1 MDYNR
6 ETIVDIENR
15 SKELASDFVKHAA
28 FNFNNL
34 KQFVSDG
41 LYKDLSDS
49 VNRGGMLQL
58 LRSGAGDMARQTA
71 VGAGAGGLIGAGI
84 GGLSGAIKGYKN
96 TAGPKADRLRAAWN
110 NGWRGGVKGGLVGG
124 GLGAGVGAASGL
136 DNAAG
141 NYITKAKNAVRDFNK
156 SDAKLKHDQVTDIVK
171 TYIRNKDEAGTVLED
186 AMTNHLNFLSNSG
199 RDFSSLIK
207 DFKEKKAPKLRQ
219 MLADDQIT
227 PNNLKDALS
236 ENLGRYYFYDM
247 DVKHHLS
254 PNWDKNAL
262 TPLQKLTNNI
272 EKITSA
278 NNQLNSLPLLDIQSA
293 YDKALSNPFLSKTYG
308 NIKRW

>member
-1 MDYNR
+1 MN
-6 ETIVDIENR
+6 IEHR
-15 SKELASDFVKHAA
+15 SKELAIGFVKQAA

-58 LRSGAGDMARQTA
+58 LRSGAGDMAKQTA
-71 VGAGAGGLIGAGI
+71 IGAGAGGLIGAGI
-84 GGLSGAIKGYKN
+84 GGLSGAIKGYRN
-96 TAGPKADRLRAAWN
+96 TAGPRADRLRAAWN
-110 NGWRGGVKGGLVGG
+110 SGWRGGARGGLIGG
-124 GLGAGVGAASGL
+124 GLGAGVGAVSGL

-141 NYITKAKNAVRDFNK
+141 SYITKAKKAVNDFNK
-156 SDAKLKHDQVTDIVK
+156 SDAKLKHDQVTDLTK
-171 TYIRNKDEAGTVLED
+171 AYMRNKNEAGTVLED
-186 AMTNHLNFLSNSG
+186 AMTNHLNSLSNSG

-219 MLADDQIT
+219 MLANDQIT
-227 PNNLKDALS
+227 PDNLKDVLS

-272 EKITSA
+272 EKATST
-278 NNQLNSLPLLDIQSA
+278 NNQLNSLPLQDIQAA
-293 YDKALSNPFLSKTYG
+293 YDNALANPFLSKTYG

>member
-1 MDYNR
+1 MN
-6 ETIVDIENR
+6 IENR
-15 SKELASDFVKHAA
+15 SRELAADFVKQAA

-58 LRSGAGDMARQTA
+58 LRSGAGDMAKQTA
-71 VGAGAGGLIGAGI
+71 IGAGTGGLIGAGI
-84 GGLSGAIKGYKN
+84 GGLSGAIKGYRH
-96 TAGPKADRLRAAWN
+96 TAGPRANRLRAAWN
-110 NGWRGGVKGGLVGG
+110 NGWRGGVRGGLIGG
-124 GLGAGVGAASGL
+124 GFGAGVGAVSGL

-141 NYITKAKNAVRDFNK
+141 SYITKAKKAVSDFNK
-156 SDAKLKHDQVTDIVK
+156 SEAKLKHDQVTDLAK
-171 TYIRNKDEAGTVLED
+171 AYRRNKNEAGTILED
-186 AMTNHLNFLSNSG
+186 AMTNRLNSLANSD

-207 DFKEKKAPKLRQ
+207 DFKGKGAPKLRQ
-219 MLADDQIT
+219 MLANDQIT
-227 PNNLKDALS
+227 PNNLKDVLS

-262 TPLQKLTNNI
+262 TPLQKFTNNI
-272 EKITSA
+272 EQVMST
-278 NNQLNSLPLLDIQSA
+278 NNQLNSLPLQNIQAA
-293 YDKALSNPFLSKTYG
+293 YDKALANPFLSKTYG